1 MAGVTSEKTRV
12 LIVGAGPTGL
22 AAARRLEQKGCGDWL
37 IVERAA
43 EPGGLSASFRDAAGF
58 TWDLGGHVIHS
69 HYPEFAEFVSATT
82 GGKLL
87 EHQRRA
93 FIRAAG
99 RWVPYP
105 FQNNLHHLPEDVREE
120 CLEGMFEAREASAG
134 ITSPPATFGEWVDR
148 SFGRGVAEH
157 FMRPYNRKIWC
168 RELGELSAAWVGDR
182 VSLPDLD
189 RLAADG
195 RAGRDDASF
204 GPNSTFTFPKSGG
217 TGELWRRAA
226 EALPAGRI
234 RYSAAAEAPDFDARE
249 CRLAGGGKI
258 AYESLVWTAPLTE
271 LAGDVLSGRLEHTSV
286 EVLGLGLAGSP
297 PPAAADTCW
306 AYFPDPA
313 APFYRVTVF
322 SNYSP
327 ENVPRPGETWSLMLE
342 VARRP
347 NWPCRIEE
355 LWPRVMKAVHAAGL
369 APEEAGVLSRWHR
382 TLPHAYPVPTPGRDE
397 ALAEVLTGLE
407 QRGVYPRGRFG
418 AWRYEVGNMDHCWMQ
433 GVEVADRILEGR
445 PETVLKPLDE
455 RD

>member
-1 MAGVTSEKTRV
+1 

-22 AAARRLEQKGCGDWL
+22 AAAQRLEQKGCRDWL
-37 IVERAA
+37 IVERAGG
-43 EPGGLSASFRDAAGF
+43 PGGLSASFRDAAGF

-69 HYPEFAEFVSATT
+69 HYPEFAALVSATM
-82 GGKLL
+82 GGDLL
-87 EHQRRA
+87 EHERRA

-99 RWVPYP
+99 SWVPYP
-105 FQNNLHHLPEDVREE
+105 FQNNLHHLPEAVREE
-120 CLEGMFEAREASAG
+120 CLEGMFAAREAEAAAAA
-134 ITSPPATFGEWVDR
+134 PPATFGEWVDR

-168 RELGELSAAWVGDR
+168 RELGEMSAGWVADR

-189 RLAADG
+189 RLADDV

-204 GPNSTFTFPKSGG
+204 GANSTFTFPKSGG

-226 EALPAGRI
+226 ESLPAGRI
-234 RYSAAAEAPDFDARE
+234 RYSTAAEAPDVEARE
-249 CRLAGGGKI
+249 CRLAGGGAV

-271 LAGDVLSGRLEHTSV
+271 LSAGGPAAGLERTCV

-297 PPAAADTCW
+297 PEPVADMCW
-306 AYFPDPA
+306 VYFPDPGV
-313 APFYRVTVF
+313 PFYRATVF

-347 NWPCRIEE
+347 GWPCRVED
-355 LWPRVMKAVHAAGL
+355 LWPRTLKAVAAAGL
-369 APEEAGVLSRWHR
+369 APAEVGVLSRWHR
-382 TLPHAYPVPTPGRDE
+382 SLPHAYPVPTPRRDE
-397 ALAEVLTGLE
+397 ALAGIVPALE
-407 QRGVYPRGRFG
+407 ERGVYPRGRFG

-433 GVEVADRILEGR
+433 GVEVADRILEGT
-445 PETVLKPLDE
+445 PETVLKPLHE
-455 RD
+455 RV